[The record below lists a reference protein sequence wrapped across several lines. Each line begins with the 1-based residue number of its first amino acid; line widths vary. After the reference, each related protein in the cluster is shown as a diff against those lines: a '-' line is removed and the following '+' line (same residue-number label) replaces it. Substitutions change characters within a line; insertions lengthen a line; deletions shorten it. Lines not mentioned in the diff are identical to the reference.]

1 MSKKS
6 VAMIIGLSLTLG
18 YFFGELKRIERVEQ
32 VSRVDKPLSSKNLL
46 EQKFTT
52 VGMVESGL
60 PLQNNDVNVINFW
73 ATWCPPCKKEIP
85 IFMFSKRKKLTEKQ
99 KEEYVRKVKNNI
111 FIIHESIAGKC

>member
-6 VAMIIGLSLTLG
+6 VATIIGLSLTLG

-73 ATWCPPCKKEIP
+73 C
-85 IFMFSKRKKLTEKQ
+85 M
-99 KEEYVRKVKNNI
+99 KNRGVI
-111 FIIHESIAGKC
+111 YS